1 MASHTRSAS
10 LPSSLHS
17 TESNVDE
24 ELQLLRACVTAPS
37 ATIGAACDGLRR
49 LGDVYSSIE
58 QIMCLPSSQAAGLS
72 LSSPQQRQ
80 AVEEELDRSLVLI
93 DLCNAMQES
102 LAELKTSVHELQ
114 LVLKRGDVVA
124 AQSKVECFVRLAK
137 KAQKPFKKTT
147 MTIRA
152 AREGCSSMVRLLGE
166 AREMAISLL
175 ESTSRLL
182 PKQIASSSNASRWSL
197 VSRRFQKTCKLVC
210 EQEQLQ
216 ALERT
221 MGDLENGAEF
231 LFRRLIHIRVSLL
244 NIVQMYSF

>member
-17 TESNVDE
+17 TESTVDE
-24 ELQLLRACVTAPS
+24 ELQLLRACISAPF

-58 QIMCLPSSQAAGLS
+58 QIMCLPSSQAGLS

-93 DLCNAMQES
+93 DLCNAIQES

-114 LVLKRGDVVA
+114 LVLKRGGDAVA

-137 KAQKPFKKTT
+137 KAQKPFKKTST
-147 MTIRA
+147 RA
-152 AREGCSSMVRLLGE
+152 ASAREGCSSMVRLLGE
-166 AREMAISLL
+166 AREMAVSLL

-182 PKQIASSSNASRWSL
+182 PKQIANSNASRWSL

-210 EQEQLQ
+210 EEEQLQ
-216 ALERT
+216 ALERR

-244 NIVQMYSF
+244 NTVQIYSF